1 MQRRTIIIWSATLL
15 AAVVAALLVTA
26 LAVKEI
32 EEPWNIAV
40 VSQLLWL
47 LRLTFIVALTHA
59 IVLGLPLFLFLSSK
73 SRIGIIACALGG
85 FAVGASGLAV
95 FELFGMLGGGSY
107 NAWTGGRATVVNG
120 VPTLLGWLEY
130 AQGVGFFGLIGLAGG
145 LTFWLT
151 MRLSHQIPTSPKAA
165 EAPAGISPTISRA
178 IAATAISSTCAVLL
192 LPSIIRD
199 NSCHN
204 LFRDGPQS
212 FHLLQIYADVALTRD
227 DWPALTQ
234 IFTNFAVAHSL
245 SLRSDQKI
253 RREEI
258 LWRSLDLC
266 NEAGVSINILDN
278 LWLDRSLNAPA
289 RIKGVKL
296 TVEEFK
302 AGSDWNLLA
311 HELVDEINAT
321 WPGKIGYR
329 GRGGETLSETEAFKG
344 HQ

>member
-1 MQRRTIIIWSATLL
+1 MQRRTIILWSATLL

-26 LAVKEI
+26 LTAKEI
-32 EEPWNIAV
+32 EEPWNIVV
-40 VSQLLWL
+40 VSQLFWL
-47 LRLTFIVALTHA
+47 LSLTFIVALAHA
-59 IVLGLPLFLFLSSK
+59 IGLGLPLFLFLRSK

-85 FAVGASGLAV
+85 FAVGALGPAV
-95 FELFGMLGGGSY
+95 FELLGMLGGGSY

-120 VPTLLGWLEY
+120 IPTLTGWLEF
-130 AQGVGFFGLIGLAGG
+130 ALNVGVTGLIGLAGG
-145 LTFWLT
+145 LAFWLT
-151 MRLSHQIPTSPKAA
+151 MRLPGQIPASPEAA
-165 EAPAGISPTISRA
+165 ERPDRISPAISRA

-192 LPSIIRD
+192 LPSIIKD

-212 FHLLQIYADVALTRD
+212 SHLQIYADVALTHG

-234 IFTNFAVAHSL
+234 IFTNFAIAHSL
-245 SLRSDQKI
+245 SLRSDQQI
-253 RREEI
+253 RRREI
-258 LWRSLDLC
+258 LSRSLDLC

-289 RIKGVKL
+289 RIKGIKFRVD
-296 TVEEFK
+296 EFK

-311 HELVDEINAT
+311 HELVDKINAT
-321 WPGKIGYR
+321 WPGEIVYR